1 MRYEHGKPEN
11 RRRAAFLLGDLRRK
25 LGSPDDAIETVVT
38 ARAEASMPYWRL
50 SNVAGVHVYRVA
62 EGWHA
67 DLAFKNLPVGVPA
80 LVGSVAAMGT
90 REEALACAVRQL
102 TLCQGRE
109 EIPLP
114 ETVDTWPLFVF
125 DEVEIPIEPS
135 EIPGMVESLA
145 REGHGVEQ
153 VVGRLAYL
161 RHAIAGDE
169 PLTLGTFQATDEDM
183 RRKLMVACMVAM
195 ALGRTGFSPADGTWA
210 DYMPTAPGIM

>member
-25 LGSPDDAIETVVT
+25 LGSSDDALETVVT

-50 SNVAGVHVYRVA
+50 SNVAGVHVYRMA

-67 DLAFKNLPVGVPA
+67 DLAFRNLPVGVPA
-80 LVGSVAAMGT
+80 LVGSAVPWGT

-125 DEVEIPIEPS
+125 DHVEMPIEPS

-145 REGHGVEQ
+145 REGYGDEQ

-161 RHAIAGDE
+161 RQAIAGDE
-169 PLTLGTFQATDEDM
+169 PLTLETFHAADEEM

-195 ALGRTGFSPADGTWA
+195 ALGRTQFTPADGIWA
-210 DYMPTAPGIM
+210 DHMPTVPRMM